1 MGKEKNKPSEIER
14 LAYDIG
20 ELVEWKEA
28 AQVLP
33 AMCLVIANICL
44 QSVAPDVIADIFH
57 QDLKDMIAVIRKE
70 LNKTNKIN

>member
-20 ELVEWKEA
+20 ELVEGKEA

-33 AMCLVIANICL
+33 VLCFIAADICL
-44 QSVAPDVIADIFH
+44 QSDAPDVVVDRFIRA
-57 QDLKDMIAVIRKE
+57 LKITISKMRKE